1 MENQEYQE
9 HIDNST
15 ETPIKRRFQLRK
27 WHIALIILGFLLLLG
42 CCFLLIR
49 LNFYVGSVTIE
60 QVSLNNELDPTYSAT
75 ENKDTFHNRETVYC
89 SVWTSGV
96 DAVIGTRWY
105 YEDELVLE
113 FFERTQDNHITTSLQ
128 SPLKV
133 GNYRVYV
140 SLSDGNPLHSLTF
153 NVTEAQSNVVPPQP
167 TPSGHVD
174 LENDKLLISVP
185 FAFDET
191 WSIDET
197 DWEINEVKIVF
208 LQDSVVIAVVVI
220 VDSDVTALT
229 ESQARAISE
238 PIALY
243 AWQNGYI
250 ETAKSLQIDGKK
262 QQFRNMFITLFDPQ
276 TGKGTRVAYE
286 FGELESLS
294 NP

>member
-1 MENQEYQE
+1 MENQE
-9 HIDNST
+9 HINTST
-15 ETPIKRRFQLRK
+15 DTPIKKRFQLRK
-27 WHIALIILGFLLLLG
+27 WYIALIVLGFLLLFG
-42 CCFLLIR
+42 CCFFLIR
-49 LNFYVGSVTIE
+49 PNFYAGPITIE
-60 QVSLNNELDPTYSAT
+60 QVTLNNEFDPTSNT
-75 ENKDTFHNRETVYC
+75 TDSKNTFHNRETIYC

-96 DAVIGTRWY
+96 DAIIGTRWY

-113 FFERTQDNHITTSLQ
+113 FFEQTQDNRITTSLQ
-128 SPLKV
+128 SPLKI
-133 GNYRVYV
+133 GSYRVDV
-140 SLSDGNPLHSLTF
+140 SLSDGKPLHSLTF
-153 NVTEAQSNVVPPQP
+153 NVAEAQSNVVPPQP
-167 TPSGHVD
+167 TPSSHVD

-208 LQDSVVIAVVVI
+208 LQDSVVIAVVV
-220 VDSDVTALT
+220 VADSDATTLT
-229 ESQARAISE
+229 ENQARTISK

-262 QQFRNMFITLFDPQ
+262 QQFRNMFITLFNPQ
-276 TGKGTRVAYE
+276 TGKSTRIPYE

-294 NP
+294 KP